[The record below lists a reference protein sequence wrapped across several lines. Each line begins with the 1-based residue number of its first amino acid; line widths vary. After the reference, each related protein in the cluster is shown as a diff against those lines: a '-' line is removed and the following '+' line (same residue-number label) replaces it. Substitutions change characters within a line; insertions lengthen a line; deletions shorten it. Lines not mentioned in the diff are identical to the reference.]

1 MRKGTDAPSD
11 SAEQARPAGAGRPSR
26 PEPPQV
32 PIPRT
37 VDLAVLA
44 IGLEVVFT
52 MVRALSLRGYTS
64 QLSQWL
70 IDSNNKATGK
80 NHKANYSASDVA
92 HDLAQLR
99 SGVLLQS
106 VIVSIALVILGV
118 SLRRVRGASGARW
131 AVLIVIVLTS
141 GPLAV
146 VPVHGWPTVPKVAG
160 VLMGAASIAVIVLI
174 VLPRSMNYFRD
185 CKIASR
191 GEGAAP
197 GLAGL
202 FGPRSATAR
211 RGAASGAAAADRA
224 KRPAAQSQPHTAEA
238 TNPARARSKA
248 KVRADADAVAKGA
261 ELKRERQKAS
271 KSRKIDQV

>member
-26 PEPPQV
+26 PETPQV

-44 IGLEVVFT
+44 VGALIVFT
-52 MVRALSLRGYTS
+52 LLHLILARGFTDQLIHVLRHENAISKNPIKNFKGHE
-64 QLSQWL
+64 QL
-70 IDSNNKATGK
+70 
-80 NHKANYSASDVA
+80 A
-92 HDLAQLR
+92 HFRKGL
-99 SGVLLQS
+99 LLQGL
-106 VIVSIALVILGV
+106 IASAALGLLGY
-118 SLRRVRGASGARW
+118 SLRRTRAASGARW
-131 AVLIVIVLTS
+131 ALLIIIVLLANTN
-141 GPLAV
+141 GPLMV
-146 VPVHGWPTVPKVAG
+146 VPISGYPGAMQVARILIG
-160 VLMGAASIAVIVLI
+160 ISSIAVLVFML
-174 VLPRSMNYFRD
+174 LPKSMNYFRD